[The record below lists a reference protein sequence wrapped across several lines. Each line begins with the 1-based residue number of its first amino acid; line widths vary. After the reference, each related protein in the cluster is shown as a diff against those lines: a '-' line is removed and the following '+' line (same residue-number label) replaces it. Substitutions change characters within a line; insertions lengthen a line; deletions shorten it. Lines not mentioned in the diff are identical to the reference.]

1 MEGKGDGAF
10 TTSRAD
16 MVLGKIV
23 GFVDSCRDGI
33 LEILL
38 DFLTGLKEGVVLGVV
53 VGGIDWSVVGNDE
66 CVIVG
71 SPEG

>member
-10 TTSRAD
+10 TTSRVD
-16 MVLGKIV
+16 MVLGQIV

-33 LEILL
+33 LEGLF
-38 DFLTGLKEGVVLGVV
+38 DFLTGLKESAALGVV

>member
-10 TTSRAD
+10 TTSRVD

-33 LEILL
+33 LEGLF
-38 DFLTGLKEGVVLGVV
+38 DFLTGLKEGAVLVVV
-53 VGGIDWSVVGNDE
+53 VGGIE
-66 CVIVG
+66 
-71 SPEG
+71 